1 MLPSLYTAISG
12 TKAQQN
18 ALDATSNNIANAQ
31 TVGYKKERASFADLL
46 YTFYVAGGNV
56 SYVGHG
62 TYVTSYQNIMTQGA
76 FETTGR
82 ATDLAINGKGFF
94 IVRDPNAYDNPYDT
108 YNDQFRFTRAG
119 EFTIDSEGNLVT
131 PTGQILQGIR
141 RSEDGTFAS
150 VTPANL
156 TDVNL
161 KGFEVIPAKETTKG
175 ALSFNLNSDTPIST
189 VHTSKINAG
198 FRIRQSNSTFSEL
211 TNLTVYDVNGKA
223 YTLSSLLNNSSD
235 ANVIFKQREAE
246 IHLALKLKLDAS
258 NGTNTGYIPL
268 PVYDGNDRQ
277 LFVRFENYDSAN
289 RQWDASLYYY
299 DPDTGSYTQI
309 GTTQT
314 GAISFDNAGNLTS
327 GVISFTNIDLD
338 GDGNANETVKIDP
351 AGSYAK
357 VGLSDVMSV
366 LENELISS
374 KWWADIGKDPA
385 GSGNTTRKVIVFDG
399 NGNIVSVK
407 NYNESQEVE
416 AAFEISLNKD
426 LNGDGSNDNL
436 KIDFSQTV
444 LNAQLPKAVSFISK
458 EGFDPK
464 NPNSYGFSTALTVY
478 DSLGNAHHVDF
489 FFIKADKD
497 DNLENGIQNFNFW
510 KWVAFV
516 DGNFDSAVSSG
527 GIQFNESGQ
536 IERLY
541 DSNGN
546 LITDENGLPSTSFTM
561 SIPPSML
568 TNGMPPNLPPNPNYA
583 PSNPITMTLSFAG
596 STQLAQPSMIYN
608 ATQNG
613 YPASQLVEISFEKNG
628 TLIGHYDNGQKIELY
643 KIPLAD
649 MTEDSLKRLS
659 DNLWAFAPEVPINND
674 PYSLIKMDF
683 AMNSGLGEIVGG
695 ALEMSNVDLTQ
706 EFVDLIVAQRAFQAN
721 TKVITTDD
729 EILQTIINLKR

>member
-12 TKAQQN
+12 TKAQQK

-31 TVGYKKERASFADLL
+31 TVGYKKQRANFADLL

-62 TYVTSYQNIMTQGA
+62 AYVSNYQNIMTQGA
-76 FETTGR
+76 FETTGV
-82 ATDLAINGKGFF
+82 ATDLAINGRGFF
-94 IVRDPNAYDNPYDT
+94 IVRDPNAYDDPYNT

-119 EFTIDSEGNLVT
+119 EFSVDSEGNLVT

-141 RSEDGTFAS
+141 RSEDGTFAPT
-150 VTPANL
+150 TPANL

-161 KGFEVIPAKETTKG
+161 KDFEVIPAKETTKG
-175 ALSFNLNSDTPIST
+175 ALSFNLNADTPIST
-189 VHTSKINAG
+189 VHTSKIDAG
-198 FRIRQSNSTFSEL
+198 FRIRQSNSTFSDL
-211 TNLTVYDVNGKA
+211 ADTTVYDVNGKA

-235 ANVIFKQREAE
+235 ANIIFKQREAE
-246 IHLALKLKLDAS
+246 IHLAVKLKLDAS
-258 NGTNTGYIPL
+258 DGTNTDYIPI
-268 PVYDGNDRQ
+268 PVYDGNDKQ
-277 LFVRFENYDSAN
+277 FFVRFENYDSKN

-299 DPDTGSYTQI
+299 DPNNGKYTKI
-309 GTTQT
+309 STKND
-314 GAISFDNAGNLTS
+314 AISFDNAGNLTS
-327 GVISFTNIDLD
+327 GVITFSGIDLD
-338 GDGNANETVKIDP
+338 GDGKANETVKIDP
-351 AGSYAK
+351 AGSHSEN
-357 VGLSDVMSV
+357 GLSDIMNV
-366 LENELISS
+366 LANELISS
-374 KWWADIGKDPA
+374 KWWADVGKDPA
-385 GSGNTTRKVIVFDG
+385 DSGNTTRKVITFDG
-399 NGNIVSVK
+399 NGSIVSVK
-407 NYNESQEVE
+407 NYDETQDVD
-416 AAFEISLNKD
+416 AVFELSLNKD
-426 LNGDGSNDNL
+426 LDGDGNNDTL
-436 KIDFSQTV
+436 KIDFSKTV
-444 LNAQLPKAVSFISK
+444 LNTQLPKAVSFINK

-497 DNLENGIQNFNFW
+497 DKLDNGIQNFNFW

-546 LITDENGLPSTSFTM
+546 LVTDENGLPSTSFTL

-596 STQLAQPSMIYN
+596 STQLAEPSMIHS

-613 YPASQLVEISFEKNG
+613 YSASQLIEISFEKDG
-628 TLIGHYDNGQKIELY
+628 TLVGHYDNGQKIELY
-643 KIPLAD
+643 KVPLAD
-649 MTEDSLKRLS
+649 MPEDTLKRLS
-659 DNLWAFAPEVPINND
+659 DNLWAFAPKVPLNND

-683 AMNSGLGEIVGG
+683 AQNSGLGEVIGG

-706 EFVDLIVAQRAFQAN
+706 EFVDMIVAQRAFQAN

-729 EILQTIINLKR
+729 EILQTVINLKR